1 VAELPFQEW
10 SRKEITMPFSK
21 VYISSLFNNIM
32 PGYNCRQLVQQNFQQ
47 LTGDLQSGNLSAAQ
61 SDSAV
66 LNRLLPQFSTLA
78 PAQSSSPLGQ
88 AINQLSQDLGGG
100 NLSAAETDCSTIQ
113 QYFQEAGIIPSTT
126 QPGGNGGLLSPPT
139 MPLSKAYDSYLFN
152 NIMPGYN
159 CRQLV
164 QQNFQQLGVDLQSG
178 NLSAAQSDSAVLNRL
193 LPQFSTLA
201 PAQSSSRLGQAIN
214 QLSQDLGG
222 GNLSAAAT
230 DYSTIQQ
237 YFQEARIIPGT
248 SSVQNASPNGSNNL
262 SVLA

>member
-1 VAELPFQEW
+1 
-10 SRKEITMPFSK
+10 
-21 VYISSLFNNIM
+21 
-32 PGYNCRQLVQQNFQQ
+32 
-47 LTGDLQSGNLSAAQ
+47 
-61 SDSAV
+61 
-66 LNRLLPQFSTLA
+66 
-78 PAQSSSPLGQ
+78 
-88 AINQLSQDLGGG
+88 
-100 NLSAAETDCSTIQ
+100 
-113 QYFQEAGIIPSTT
+113 
-126 QPGGNGGLLSPPT
+126 
-139 MPLSKAYDSYLFN
+139 LFN

-201 PAQSSSRLGQAIN
+201 PAQSSSPLGQAIN

-222 GNLSAAAT
+222 GNLSAAKN